1 MSSTIYV
8 VDRKKQYQRD
18 WNDEEHFRWEEAA
31 IKTVERKNLED
42 AIRMSEKLRTLKYA
56 RPSSSGY
63 HEAQEIITRM
73 SKGVWEV
80 RKIRVN
86 DRYS

>member
-1 MSSTIYV
+1 MRDQNG
-8 VDRKKQYQRD
+8 DRGLIVISLVHACTHAFILYQRD

-56 RPSSSGY
+56 RRLGDSTIYMKSTFSL
-63 HEAQEIITRM
+63 
-73 SKGVWEV
+73 
-80 RKIRVN
+80 
-86 DRYS
+86 

>member
-8 VDRKKQYQRD
+8 VDRKKKYQRD
-18 WNDEEHFRWEEAA
+18 WNDEEHFKWEQMANE
-31 IKTVERKNLED
+31 TVERKNLAD
-42 AIRMSEKLRTLKYA
+42 AIRMSQKLRTLKYA

-63 HEAQEIITRM
+63 DEAQELIERM